1 LAAGEPLLEAVT
13 DKTTGEIRP
22 VVIVTDNGGPFKS
35 DRFARLIA
43 SRPELTH
50 VRTKIKSPWQN
61 GVRERAFGTLK
72 YERLYRE
79 EITDGSWLAEH
90 ANAFRLEFNSIRP
103 TKPCPG
109 TAHARSTSASPTP
122 RPRTFPSPKPCQQL
136 DTGHL

>member
-1 LAAGEPLLEAVT
+1 MAAGEPLLEAVT

-103 TKPCPG
+103 HE
-109 TAHARSTSASPTP
+109 ALSWN
-122 RPRTFPSPKPCQQL
+122 RPREVHLGLADTTTANFSKPETL
-136 DTGHL
+136 PTA